1 MTRNI
6 EDRLRDA
13 FTAGA
18 ELVSPESLA
27 PVASPAA
34 VQPRRGLRGLPIL
47 AAAAVAV
54 VLTAVA
60 LVANLIAVPA
70 PVSNP
75 APHAADGNEALR
87 GLAARIARLP
97 DDQGAYWYRS
107 MLNNSLIRVR
117 AGGRTFNAKLSSVSV
132 LWLPRDPKDP
142 VQTQNGAP
150 ILSPATPA
158 DEHAW
163 RAAGSPGKVQRVCT
177 SGTSAAVCVKLPMLA
192 KDTACQYT
200 RDVAPVRGF
209 GATVLGGYTVAQI
222 LALPADEKGLREW
235 LRAEA
240 AKKDKGPT
248 QPLEE
253 VIADSRFLLSKPLRP
268 AVRATVL
275 RLLAELPTTAVRGV
289 VKDPLS
295 REGLAV
301 DFDKGKRYFR
311 EFGEDD
317 EVIEDH
323 TTVLDPATGE
333 ILAEVTK
340 AGEDT
345 VGLPKGQ
352 TVDSQTWTPT
362 TGWTDDRPERPRN
375 CRRL

>member
-27 PVASPAA
+27 PVASPAP
-34 VQPRRGLRGLPIL
+34 VQRRRGLRGLPIL

-54 VLTAVA
+54 VLTAVV
-60 LVANLIAVPA
+60 LVSNLIAVPA

-75 APHAADGNEALR
+75 APPPADGNEALR
-87 GLAARIARLP
+87 RLAARVARLP
-97 DDQGAYWYRS
+97 DDHGVYWHRS
-107 MLNNSLIRVR
+107 LLNDTLIRVR
-117 AGGRTFNAKLSSVSV
+117 AGGRTFNAKVSSKSE

-142 VQTQNGAP
+142 VQTQNGEP

-158 DEHAW
+158 DERAW
-163 RAAGSPGKVQRVCT
+163 QAAGSPGKVERVCT
-177 SGTSAAVCVKLPMLA
+177 SGTRAVDCVKLPMLA
-192 KDTACQYT
+192 RNRVCQYT
-200 RDVAPVRGF
+200 RDVAPSRGP
-209 GATVLGGYTVAQI
+209 GADALGRYTTAEI

-240 AKKDKGPT
+240 AKEDEGRTRP
-248 QPLEE
+248 PEE
-253 VIADSRFLLSKPLRP
+253 VVAGSRFLLSTPLRP

-275 RLLAELPTTAVRGV
+275 RLLADLPTTGVRGMV
-289 VKDPLS
+289 EDPLS

-301 DFDKGKRYFR
+301 DFDKGNRYFR

-317 EVIEDH
+317 EVTEDH

-333 ILAEVTK
+333 ILAQVTR

-352 TVDSQTWTPT
+352 VVDSQTWTPT
-362 TGWTDDRPERPRN
+362 TRWTDDRPERPRN